1 MDRDAIRKYY
11 EKPNAWGITGVVV
24 GLVVGVIL
32 GVFYAWQIN
41 PVEWVDA
48 AVYHL
53 RPDLRADYLRMTIE
67 SYALN
72 NDALL
77 AMQRYEELG
86 EFKEE
91 ALAAVEAEPGPV
103 APEAILAFRSVVQ
116 AGTAPP
122 AEGEAPAEEAPSG
135 GVFSGIFR
143 TFLIAICG
151 LSLLA
156 VAGLVVF
163 YVLRNRGER
172 LADSVATQT
181 IPQVGIQQ
189 DATDYTDFEGEPP
202 LIRYLTEYRTGDNL
216 YDNSHHIDSPSGE
229 YLGECGVGI
238 SETIGMGEVKKVSAL
253 EVWLFDKN
261 DHQTDTKIFMSTLAY
276 NDDETR
282 LRLAKKGEPI
292 LADVDSEAV
301 LETQTLRLVVRVVDM
316 EYGNGAMLKS
326 SYFEHLT
333 FEMAVWAKQ

>member
-1 MDRDAIRKYY
+1 MDMDAIREYY
-11 EKPNAWGITGVVV
+11 EKPTAWGITGAIAGVVI
-24 GLVVGVIL
+24 GLIL
-32 GVFYAWQIN
+32 GIFYAWQIN

-53 RPDLRADYLRMTIE
+53 RPDLRADYLRMTID
-67 SYALN
+67 SYARN

-77 AMQRYEELG
+77 AMRRYEELG
-86 EFKEE
+86 EFKEQ
-91 ALAAVEAEPGPV
+91 ALADVEAEPGQI
-103 APEAILAFRSVVQ
+103 APESILAFRSVVQ
-116 AGTAPP
+116 AGAAPP
-122 AEGEAPAEEAPSG
+122 AEAEQPVEGAPSG
-135 GVFSGIFR
+135 GIFSGIFR
-143 TFLIAICG
+143 TFLLVVCG

-156 VAGLVVF
+156 AAGLVAL
-163 YVLRNRGER
+163 YVLRNRGEM

-181 IPQVGIQQ
+181 LPQVGMQQ
-189 DATDYTDFEGEPP
+189 DMVDYTDMDGEPP

-261 DHQTDTKIFMSTLAY
+261 DHQTDTKIFMSALAY

-282 LRLAKKGEPI
+282 LKLAKKGEPI
-292 LADVDSEAV
+292 LADVGSEAV

-316 EYGNGAMLKS
+316 NYGNGAMLKS

-333 FEMAVWAKQ
+333 FEMAVWAK